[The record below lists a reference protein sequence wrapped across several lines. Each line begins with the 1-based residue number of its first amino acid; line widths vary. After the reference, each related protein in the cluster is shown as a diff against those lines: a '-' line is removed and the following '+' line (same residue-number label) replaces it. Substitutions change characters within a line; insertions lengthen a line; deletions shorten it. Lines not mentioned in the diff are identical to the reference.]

1 MPFKNTVLT
10 LFFGTTLMNFSI
22 TDALANNPLTS
33 HFPEMQMSAVEK
45 KVLTN
50 LQAAYPHNGVRFVR
64 QSPVPGLF
72 EVILSTSVNVVYVD
86 EALLAKTTI
95 KSENDPEKA
104 NLFRYWLFGG
114 VMFDMVEQKDLTRD
128 MKELAQMIDVSA
140 LPLKNAI
147 VREKGNA
154 THTLFVFTDPQCPFC
169 EKLESVLDTLDD
181 VRIYTFLTPIVSL
194 HTNAR
199 EVAAQIYCAPNPQQ
213 ALVDFMVH
221 KKTLPQTKPQCTT
234 PIVANENLMR
244 ELAIKGTP
252 TLFFADGHRA
262 TGLMTREALME
273 RMNQALETKKLAQ
286 KLSQTEPT
294 QH

>member
-1 MPFKNTVLT
+1 
-10 LFFGTTLMNFSI
+10 MNFSI

-95 KSENDPEKA
+95 KGENDPEKA

-128 MKELAQMIDVSA
+128 MKELAQMIDLSA

-154 THTLFVFTDPQCPFC
+154 THTLFVFTDPLCPFC
-169 EKLESVLDTLDD
+169 EKLEAVLDTLDD

-194 HTNAR
+194 HPNAR
-199 EVAAQIYCAPNPQQ
+199 EVAAQIYCAPNPQKTW
-213 ALVDFMVH
+213 VDFMVH
-221 KKTLPQTKPQCTT
+221 KKALPQTKPQCST
-234 PIVANENLMR
+234 PIAANEKLMR

-262 TGLMTREALME
+262 TGLMTRDALME

-286 KLSQTEPT
+286 KLSQTSPT

>member
-33 HFPEMQMSAVEK
+33 HFPEMQMTAVEK

-64 QSPVPGLF
+64 KSPVPGLF

-95 KSENDPEKA
+95 KGENDPEKA

-128 MKELAQMIDVSA
+128 MKELAQMINVSA

-154 THTLFVFTDPQCPFC
+154 THTLFVFTDPLCPFC
-169 EKLESVLDTLDD
+169 EKLEAVLDTLDD

-194 HTNAR
+194 HPNAR
-199 EVAAQIYCAPNPQQ
+199 EVAAQMYCAPNPQK

-221 KKTLPQTKPQCTT
+221 KKALPQTKPQCST
-234 PIVANENLMR
+234 PIAANEKLMR

-262 TGLMTREALME
+262 TGLMSRDALMD
-273 RMNQALETKKLAQ
+273 RMNQALATQKLAQ

>member
-95 KSENDPEKA
+95 KGENDPEKA

-154 THTLFVFTDPQCPFC
+154 KHTLFVFTDPLCPFC
-169 EKLESVLDTLDD
+169 EKLEAVLDTLDD

-199 EVAAQIYCAPNPQQ
+199 EVAAQIYCAPNPQKT
-213 ALVDFMVH
+213 LEDFMVH
-221 KKTLPQTKPQCTT
+221 KKALPQTKPQCST
-234 PIVANENLMR
+234 PIAANEKLMR

-273 RMNQALETKKLAQ
+273 RMNQALATQKLAQ
-286 KLSQTEPT
+286 KLAQTAPT

>member
-1 MPFKNTVLT
+1 MPFKNTLLT

-140 LPLKNAI
+140 LPLENAI

-194 HTNAR
+194 HPNAR
-199 EVAAQIYCAPNPQQ
+199 EVAAQIYCAPNPQK

-221 KKTLPQTKPQCTT
+221 KKALPQTKPQCTT
-234 PIVANENLMR
+234 PIAANEKLMR

-273 RMNQALETKKLAQ
+273 RMNQALATQKLAQ
-286 KLSQTEPT
+286 KLAQTAPT

>member
-1 MPFKNTVLT
+1 
-10 LFFGTTLMNFSI
+10 MNFSI

-33 HFPEMQMSAVEK
+33 HFPEMQMSSVEK

-86 EALLAKTTI
+86 ETLLAKTAI

-140 LPLKNAI
+140 LPLENAI

-154 THTLFVFTDPQCPFC
+154 THTLFVFTDPLCPFC
-169 EKLESVLDTLDD
+169 EKLEAVLDTLDD

-194 HTNAR
+194 HPNAR
-199 EVAAQIYCAPNPQQ
+199 EVAAQIYCAPNPQK

-221 KKTLPQTKPQCTT
+221 KKALPQTKPQCST
-234 PIVANENLMR
+234 PIATNEKLMR

-273 RMNQALETKKLAQ
+273 RMNQALATQKLAQ

>member
-1 MPFKNTVLT
+1 
-10 LFFGTTLMNFSI
+10 MNFSI

-86 EALLAKTTI
+86 EALLANTTI
-95 KSENDPEKA
+95 RDENDPEKA

-114 VMFDMVEQKDLTRD
+114 VLFDMVQQKDLTRD

-140 LPLKNAI
+140 LPLENAI

-154 THTLFVFTDPQCPFC
+154 THTLFVFTDPLCPFC
-169 EKLESVLDTLDD
+169 EKLEAVLDTLDD

-194 HTNAR
+194 HPNAR
-199 EVAAQIYCAPNPQQ
+199 EVAAQIYCAPNPQKV
-213 ALVDFMVH
+213 LVDFMVH
-221 KKTLPQTKPQCTT
+221 KKTLPQTKPQCST
-234 PIVANENLMR
+234 PIVANEKLMR

-262 TGLMTREALME
+262 TGLMTRDALME

>member
-1 MPFKNTVLT
+1 MPFKNTLLT

-86 EALLAKTTI
+86 ETLLAKTTI
-95 KSENDPEKA
+95 KGENDPEKA

-114 VMFDMVEQKDLTRD
+114 VLFDMVEQKDLTRD

-140 LPLKNAI
+140 LPLENAI

-154 THTLFVFTDPQCPFC
+154 THTLFVFTDPLCPFC
-169 EKLESVLDTLDD
+169 EKLEAVLDTLDD

-194 HTNAR
+194 HPNAR
-199 EVAAQIYCAPNPQQ
+199 EVAAQIYCAPNPQK
-213 ALVDFMVH
+213 ALVDFMAH
-221 KKTLPQTKPQCTT
+221 KKTLPQTKPQCST
-234 PIVANENLMR
+234 PIAANEKLMR

-262 TGLMTREALME
+262 TGFMTRDALME

-286 KLSQTEPT
+286 KLTQTSPT

>member
-95 KSENDPEKA
+95 KGENDPEKA

-128 MKELAQMIDVSA
+128 MKELAQMINVSA

-154 THTLFVFTDPQCPFC
+154 THTLFVFTDPLCPFC
-169 EKLESVLDTLDD
+169 EKLEAVLDTLDD

-194 HTNAR
+194 HPNAR

-221 KKTLPQTKPQCTT
+221 KKALPQTKPQCST
-234 PIVANENLMR
+234 PIVANEKLMR

-262 TGLMTREALME
+262 TGLMTRDALME
-273 RMNQALETKKLAQ
+273 RMNQALETQKLAQ
-286 KLSQTEPT
+286 KLSQTSPT

>member
-1 MPFKNTVLT
+1 MPFKNTFLT

-33 HFPEMQMSAVEK
+33 HFPEMQMTAIEK

-50 LQAAYPHNGVRFVR
+50 LQVAYPQNGVRFVR
-64 QSPVPGLF
+64 KSPVPGLF

-114 VMFDMVEQKDLTRD
+114 VMFDMVQQKDITHEL
-128 MKELAQMIDVSA
+128 KELAQMIDVSA
-140 LPLKNAI
+140 LPLENAI

-154 THTLFVFTDPQCPFC
+154 THTLFVFTDPLCPFC
-169 EKLESVLDTLDD
+169 EKLEAVLDTLDD

-194 HTNAR
+194 HPNAR
-199 EVAAQIYCAPNPQQ
+199 EVAAQIYCAPNPQK

-221 KKTLPQTKPQCTT
+221 KKALPQTKPQCTA
-234 PIVANENLMR
+234 PIVANEKLMR

-252 TLFFADGHRA
+252 TLFFADGHRS
-262 TGLMTREALME
+262 TGLMTRDALME
-273 RMNQALETKKLAQ
+273 RMNQALETQKLAQ
-286 KLSQTEPT
+286 KLAQSAPT